1 MSLNLTRRSLLVQSA
16 ALGGLAV
23 LHPFSARAAAGQ
35 AHLRILSTTDIHYH
49 IHAYDYYA
57 DKPNDTMGLARAA
70 SLIEAARDEA
80 KNSILVDNG
89 DYLQGN
95 PLGDFMAYGS
105 PTKRQGPHPIAAA
118 MNALGYDA
126 GTLGNHEFNYGLD
139 YLREVNAGAHHPVFC
154 ANFVEGELA
163 ADPLKD
169 RLPWQPYGIF
179 DRWLID
185 GAGERHVIRIG
196 IVGFVPPQILQWDAK
211 HLQGYSARDIVEAAR
226 VWVPRLR
233 EAGAQIVVA
242 LSHSG
247 LSLDPHAPGMEN
259 ASWHLADVEGID
271 AIVMGHAHRVWPSGD
286 YEGEGLDRET
296 GKIKGVP
303 AVMAGFWGS
312 HMGLIDLMLEKD
324 GETWRVV
331 DGTSEARPISERQP
345 DRTIKPLVEDYMPVI
360 DATQHDHEDTLD
372 YVRAEVGRTASP
384 LHSYFALAT
393 DDPSVQIVNMAQ
405 IWYVK
410 DLLEGTEDAALPLL
424 SAAAPF
430 KAGGRGGAEYYTDV
444 PAGPI
449 AIKNVA
455 DLYLYPNTLQVVKI
469 TGAQVKEWLERSM
482 GMFAQVEPGA
492 EDAPL
497 LSAEFP
503 SFNFDTIDGVTYEVD
518 LSQPARYALDGA
530 LANPD
535 AHRILDLKYEGEAVD
550 PEAVFLV
557 ATNNYRASGGG
568 NFPGADGSTIVIE
581 APDANRDVL
590 VRYIHEQGE
599 VKPAADANWRF
610 KDLGG
615 ATAIFESGPG
625 AAAHLEEVRARGLK
639 IEPAGDGENGFV
651 RYRLTL

>member
-1 MSLNLTRRSLLVQSA
+1 MSKTITRRSLLVQGA
-16 ALGGLAV
+16 ALSGLAA

-57 DKPNDTMGLARAA
+57 DKPNDTMGLARTA

-80 KNSILVDNG
+80 RNSILLDNG

-105 PTKRQGPHPIAAA
+105 ASVRQGPHPIAAA

-126 GTLGNHEFNYGLD
+126 GGLGNHEFNYGLD
-139 YLREVNAGAHHPVFC
+139 YLQEVNSGLQHPVFC
-154 ANFVEGELA
+154 ANFAEAPLA
-163 ADPLKD
+163 TNPLKD

-196 IVGFVPPQILQWDAK
+196 VIGFVPPQILQWDAK
-211 HLQGYSARDIVEAAR
+211 HLANYAARDIVEAAR
-226 VWVPRLR
+226 VWVPKLR
-233 EAGAQIVVA
+233 EMGAQIVVA

-247 LSLDPHAPGMEN
+247 ISLEPHEPGMEN
-259 ASWHLADVEGID
+259 ASYHLAGVEGID
-271 AIVMGHAHRVWPSGD
+271 AIVMGHAHRVWPSKD
-286 YEGEGLDRET
+286 YEGEGLDQET
-296 GKIKGVP
+296 GKIRGKP

-312 HMGLIDLMLEKD
+312 HMGLIDLLLEKD
-324 GETWRVV
+324 GEGWRAI
-331 DGTSEARPISERQP
+331 DGSSEARPIFERQA
-345 DRTIKPLVEDYMPVI
+345 DRSIKPLAEDYAPVI
-360 DATQHDHEDTLD
+360 DATQEDHEDALE

-384 LHSYFALAT
+384 LHSYFALVA
-393 DDPSVQIVNMAQ
+393 DDPSVQIVNLAQ
-405 IWYVK
+405 MWYVK
-410 DLLEGTEDAALPLL
+410 DLIQGTENADLPLI

-430 KAGGRGGAEYYTDV
+430 KAGGRGGPEYYTDV
-444 PAGPI
+444 PAGPV
-449 AIKNVA
+449 ALKNVA

-469 TGAQVKEWLERSM
+469 PGREVREWLERSA
-482 GMFAQVEPGA
+482 GMFNQVAEEA

-497 LSAEFP
+497 LNPDFP
-503 SFNFDTIDGVTYEVD
+503 SFNFDAIDGVAYEID
-518 LSQPARYALDGA
+518 LSQPSRYAADGA
-530 LANPD
+530 LA
-535 AHRILDLKYEGEAVD
+535 D
-550 PEAVFLV
+550 PEARRIVNLTYQGEPIDEDQLFLV

-568 NFPGADGSTIVIE
+568 KFPGADGSTIVIE

-610 KDLGG
+610 KAQPG
-615 ATAIFESGPG
+615 ATALFETGPG
-625 AAAHLEEVRARGLK
+625 AAAHLEEVRARGLE
-639 IEPAGDGENGFV
+639 IEEAGEGENGFA
-651 RYRLTL
+651 RYRLKL